1 MVLKPGEI
9 IRIAVSLV
17 RKHLQS
23 KYTQSAN
30 KLIKE
35 HHYCIVFY
43 DDMSPQYSIALPLLF
58 AFADLYHLQV
68 HGKPLLLSS
77 VVMSIL

>member
-1 MVLKPGEI
+1 MNNCVHGEMVLKPGEI

-43 DDMSPQYSIALPLLF
+43 DDMSPQYSIAF
-58 AFADLYHLQV
+58 ASV
-68 HGKPLLLSS
+68 ICICRSLSFTS
-77 VVMSIL
+77 AQ